1 MPSATLADRAVLRV
15 SGTEARGFLQ
25 GLVTCDVE
33 SVSPTHAAYGALLS
47 PQGKILVDF
56 LVVETEDGD
65 FLLDVPAMLAAD
77 FTKRLTLYRLRAK
90 VKIEALPELCVVAV
104 WDETAPLLAGI
115 APLEGPARF
124 ADPRASGLG
133 WRVIAPK
140 ADAAAPSPA
149 DGAAYEARRI
159 ALGIPAGGR
168 DFVYGDTFPHDANFD
183 LIHGVDFRKG
193 CYIGQEVVSR
203 VQHRGSARKRVL
215 RVRIEGDAKAGET
228 IVVGDVVIG
237 TLGSVAGRSGLA
249 LMRTDK
255 AEEAIAAGHR
265 LQAGSAGLALDPVA

>member
-33 SVSPTHAAYGALLS
+33 AVSATQAAYGALLS

-56 LVVETEDGD
+56 LMVEEGDGA
-65 FLLDVPAMLAAD
+65 FLLDVPGVLAAD
-77 FTKRLTLYRLRAK
+77 FLKRLTLYRLRAK
-90 VKIEALPELCVVAV
+90 VKIEALADLCVVAV

-115 APLEGPARF
+115 APVEHVARF
-124 ADPRASGLG
+124 ADPRAHGLG

-140 ADAAAPSPA
+140 TEAAAPS
-149 DGAAYEARRI
+149 
-159 ALGIPAGGR
+159 L
-168 DFVYGDTFPHDANFD
+168 VYGDTFPHDANFD
-183 LIHGVDFRKG
+183 LINGVDFRKG

-215 RVRIEGDAKAGET
+215 RVRIDGPAKAGET
-228 IVVGDVVIG
+228 IVVDDVVIG
-237 TLGSVAGRSGLA
+237 SLGSVAGRSGLA

-255 AEEAIAAGHR
+255 AEEAIAAGR
-265 LQAGSAGLALDPVA
+265 PLQAGAALLALDPVV